1 MRILIIGLAAIAI
14 GYATIVLIFYLFQR
28 PMQYPAPKGY
38 RSPQTAGI
46 ADVDEVRLT
55 AADGTEFLLWADLP
69 DDPDVPVV
77 LYFHGNAEA
86 LWNLEDRIAMWRD
99 TGFGFAAM
107 SYRGYPGSGG
117 KPSEAALT
125 ADAEEAFDW
134 LLAQGIA
141 PQRIIVAGL
150 SIGSGVATAL
160 AARRPA
166 GALLLY
172 APFTSAL
179 DVAKRLYPWLPVEP
193 LMRDTWRS
201 IDLIG
206 RVEAPVAIVHGT
218 EDPLM
223 PLSMARAIFA
233 AARDP
238 KLLIEIEGGGHV
250 LPAEAGWPEIL
261 AFLQEHLSPAQ
272 KAARRGVPAITFARQ
287 DP

>member
-1 MRILIIGLAAIAI
+1 MRILIIGLAAVAI
-14 GYATIVLIFYLFQR
+14 GYGAIVLIFYLFQR

-38 RSPQTAGI
+38 RSPQAMGLAG
-46 ADVDEVRLT
+46 VDEVRLT
-55 AADGTEFLLWADLP
+55 APDGIDLLLWADLP
-69 DDPDVPVV
+69 DDADAPVV

-86 LWNLEDRIAMWRD
+86 VWNLEDRIAMWRD

-117 KPSEAALT
+117 KPSEAALI
-125 ADAEEAFDW
+125 ADAEQAFDW
-134 LLAQGIA
+134 LVARGVA
-141 PQRIIVAGL
+141 PERIVVAGL

-166 GALLLY
+166 GALVLY

-179 DVAKRLYPWLPVEP
+179 AVGKRLYPWLPIEP

-206 RVEAPVAIVHGT
+206 RVGAPVAIVHGT
-218 EDPLM
+218 ADTLM
-223 PLSMARAIFA
+223 PVGMARTLHA
-233 AARDP
+233 AAVEP
-238 KLLIEIEGGGHV
+238 KLLVEVEGAGHV
-250 LPAEAGWPEIL
+250 LAAEAGWPETR
-261 AFLQEHLSPAQ
+261 AFLREQLPHGR
-272 KAARRGVPAITFARQ
+272 KAARHAAPAITFAPQ